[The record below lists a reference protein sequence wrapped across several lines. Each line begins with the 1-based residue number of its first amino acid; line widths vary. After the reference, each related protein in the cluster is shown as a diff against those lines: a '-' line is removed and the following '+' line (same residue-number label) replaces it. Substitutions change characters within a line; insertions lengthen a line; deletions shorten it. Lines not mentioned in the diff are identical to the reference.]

1 MRRREEEQT
10 RQAIVS
16 QKWTKEQDDSREQLK
31 VATEERDKHVR
42 QIASLQLSVIEEQ
55 RAANSER
62 ARAQTQ
68 ALLAAEAVST
78 LTVRLEKTEG
88 ELQTL
93 QQKM

>member
-16 QKWTKEQDDSREQLK
+16 QKWTKEQDDSRKQLK